1 MRLLR
6 TLSFA
11 LTALLVVTAAW
22 FAASPA
28 YADDV
33 ADAEKKADDAQEAAD
48 QADGLVDDAVANRD
62 SVAAQLAE
70 TITRINDLSA
80 EMSIVAAALT
90 KVEEQIVFA
99 DAEMT
104 SVEAEIEDQAVDAY
118 MDAIGFTPISFVS
131 SDDVET
137 AMVANV
143 VVDEVVSSSREVV
156 SDLIGKKRELESLEA
171 QQQIK
176 QDELD
181 ALKAELDAEVAHL
194 EELFGQADSEVA
206 DAIRDAI
213 AADQAYRDALSA
225 VDVAKA
231 KQEEQERQ
239 DNRPDPPD
247 DPGDPTTTTSS
258 PTTTVPPTTPTTS
271 DWNGDPGVEQ
281 WRELAED
288 YFPASRV
295 DEALQIMGCESGGDP
310 NAYNPYSG
318 AAGLYQ
324 FLPST
329 WASTAPKAGF
339 GGASPFDPEANI
351 AAAAWLGKQYEDLG
365 LDFWQ
370 PWSCR
375 RVLD

>member
-1 MRLLR
+1 M
-6 TLSFA
+6 S
-11 LTALLVVTAAW
+11 V
-22 FAASPA
+22 
-28 YADDV
+28 
-33 ADAEKKADDAQEAAD
+33 
-48 QADGLVDDAVANRD
+48 
-62 SVAAQLAE
+62 VAAG
-70 TITRINDLSA
+70 
-80 EMSIVAAALT
+80 LT

-171 QQQIK
+171 QQAIK
-176 QDELD
+176 KDEL
-181 ALKAELDAEVAHL
+181 ATLKAELDSEVAHL
-194 EELFGQADSEVA
+194 EDLFEQADSDVA
-206 DAIRDAI
+206 DAIREAI

-231 KQEEQERQ
+231 KQAEQERQ
-239 DNRPDPPD
+239 DNRP
-247 DPGDPTTTTSS
+247 PGDPGSPSTTSPPTSS
-258 PTTTVPPTTPTTS
+258 PSTTGPPTTPTTS
-271 DWNGDPGVEQ
+271 GWNGDPGVEQ
-281 WRELAED
+281 WRDLTEA
-288 YFPASRV
+288 YFPAKRV

-339 GGASPFDPEANI
+339 AGASPFDPEANI
-351 AAAAWLGKQYEDLG
+351 AAAAWLGNLYEDLG
-365 LDFWQ
+365 LYFWQ

-375 RVLD
+375 HVLD